1 MKLGLGIDTGGTY
14 TDAVLMD
21 LSDGSLVNSYKSLTT
36 YPDLVT
42 GIRNTLNGLD
52 PKYLKDINF
61 TSVSTTLATN
71 TTLEGKGYPAGL
83 ILIGYS
89 INNKVPSDHVLS
101 IAGGHD
107 SDGNEIAP
115 LEGLEELRE
124 FILENKK
131 KVASFAISS
140 YFGVRNPDHENR
152 VKEYVRKLTD
162 LPIVC
167 GHELSMSLGAS
178 ERAIT
183 ALLNAQLIP
192 VVDDFIKSILS
203 VMKDIGI
210 DSTLMMMK
218 CDGSLVKIEEAV
230 EKPVE
235 SIFSGPAASLVGAG
249 HLTSLEECIAMD
261 VGGTSTDIAMIRDA
275 VPQIDEQGAIVGGW
289 KTMVKAIK
297 MRTSA
302 MGGDSHVWV
311 QNKMYIGPNRVI
323 PLCLA
328 ASEYPSVIDELES
341 SDKYST
347 RIMTE
352 SLQST
357 TFFICKGS
365 RSHCRAMADLDGQEM
380 EILDAVG
387 EEPTSI
393 MDIAKKT
400 ETHPLMFTHILQALV
415 KKRCIQQIG
424 FTPTD
429 ALHVLGEYDRW
440 NGEASDI
447 GAKILSG
454 YLGIS
459 KEQFCANVKKGLVDN
474 LALDLISYFA
484 DDVKTKDIEKIM
496 ACSDNM
502 TFRLKSPVVL
512 VGAPV
517 AAYKSDLEKTID
529 GDIIV
534 PDFHQV
540 GNAVGA
546 LVGDVIYR
554 TEILIRP
561 SSFGSTQ
568 YALFSE
574 KGRILFEDYKSAIE
588 YALKFVEES
597 VSEYM
602 KGYGLNMDKVK
613 FELKRN
619 DVGSMGTLPLE
630 TKIEGLAVGS
640 PRRGA

>member
-14 TDAVLMD
+14 TDAAIMD
-21 LSDGSLVNSYKSLTT
+21 LSDGSLVDSNKSLTT
-36 YPDLVT
+36 YPDLVE
-42 GIRNTLNGLD
+42 GIKNTLNGLD
-52 PKYLKDINF
+52 PKYLKDISF

-89 INNKVPSDHVLS
+89 ISKKMPTDHVLS
-101 IAGGHD
+101 IGGGHD
-107 SDGNEIAP
+107 SDGNEINP
-115 LEGLEELRE
+115 LEGLEEVRD
-124 FILENKK
+124 FVLENKR

-152 VKEYVRKLTD
+152 VKEYVRQLTD
-162 LPIVC
+162 HPIVC
-167 GHELSMSLGAS
+167 GHELSTSLGAY
-178 ERAIT
+178 ERAVT

-192 VVDDFIKSILS
+192 VIDDFIKSILS
-203 VMKDIGI
+203 VMEDAGI

-249 HLTSLEECIAMD
+249 HLTSFEQCVAMD
-261 VGGTSTDIAMIRDA
+261 VGGTSTDIAMIRDG
-275 VPQIDEQGAIVGGW
+275 VPQIDDQGAVVGGW
-289 KTMVKAIK
+289 NTMVKAIK

-328 ASEYPSVIDELES
+328 ASEYPSMIDELEN
-341 SDKYST
+341 SDKYSS

-352 SLQST
+352 TLQST
-357 TFFICKGS
+357 TFFISKGS
-365 RSHCRAMADLDGQEM
+365 KAHCRALSDLDGQEM
-380 EILDAVG
+380 EILDAV
-387 EEPTSI
+387 EDYPTSI

-400 ETHPLMFTHILQALV
+400 EMHPLMFTHILQTLV
-415 KKRCIQQIG
+415 KKRCVQQIG

-429 ALHVLGEYDRW
+429 ALHVLGDYGRW
-440 NGEASDI
+440 DGRASDI

-454 YLGIS
+454 YLNIS
-459 KEQFCANVKKGLVDN
+459 KEEFCSNVKKGVVDN

-484 DDVKTKDIEKIM
+484 DDVKTADIEKM
-496 ACSDNM
+496 MNCSDDM
-502 TFRLKSPVVL
+502 TFRIKHPVVL

-517 AAYKSDLEKTID
+517 GAYKADLEKTID

-534 PDFHQV
+534 PDFHEV

-554 TEILIRP
+554 IELLIRP

-568 YALFSE
+568 YTLFSGKE
-574 KGRILFEDYKSAIE
+574 RRLFEDYKSAVE
-588 YALKFVEES
+588 YGITFVEDS

-619 DVGSMGTLPLE
+619 DIGSMGTLPLE

-640 PRRGA
+640 PRGGA